1 MSELQNMIWKVLL
14 KETKMENLRPG
25 DHIYTWTGA
34 NTKKHGIY
42 LDDENVIH
50 FSQGRRGARS
60 DDHHS
65 TCPKCRDRDQSN
77 FHGVV
82 CSCIDCFRSGGDHL
96 YLFEYGVNPALIL
109 AKFGG
114 GTTLALADPPE
125 VVQNRASSF
134 LLNNSNDS
142 SSYYRFIN
150 NGKDFAMYC
159 KTGLLVMDN
168 INFSRSWQAAA
179 FFLAVSVTFF
189 LFLQQ
194 STAATFT
201 DAAATCFGLYCIHK
215 FGSDIGARPNVI
227 KVDQVE
233 TLPDFDKKLS
243 SAASGFRP
251 IQSLIDLFILL
262 LMTLFNIQ
270 LLSRVRMWS
279 EPLQLL
285 SETPRVVWIL
295 ACIILFYL
303 AILKKMFKIQRLISN
318 RIHQKQL
325 KPGDHIYTWRCNSYS
340 TYAYHGIYVG
350 DSDGE
355 VISLIRGVDPILPS
369 SASSH
374 SSYIPI
380 STSSTASN
388 QAKKS
393 HVEYCS
399 LDSFLN
405 GDELYL
411 CKYGVS
417 LAFFVAKILGG
428 TCTLC
433 STDRPETV
441 VYRSRRELNKGFGT
455 GAYNLFNNSCED
467 FAIYCK
473 TGLCSRNIIINL
485 GRQIASYLG
494 MLCAIAIFK
503 FTFRPSNPIGVA
515 ATVYFIY
522 SMFRFVADATHC
534 RKAYE
539 VRLKILPSWMHNCH
553 FSIVPQLMHHEGEN
567 LLL

>member
-1 MSELQNMIWKVLL
+1 MSELQNKIWKALL
-14 KETKMENLRPG
+14 KETKKENLQPG
-25 DHIYTWTGA
+25 DHIYTRIQA
-34 NTKKHGIY
+34 NTEDHGIY
-42 LDDENVIH
+42 LDEKNVIH
-50 FSQGRRGARS
+50 FTQGRRGARS
-60 DDHHS
+60 DDHYS
-65 TCPKCRDRDQSN
+65 TCPNCSDHDQSS
-77 FHGVV
+77 FHG
-82 CSCIDCFRSGGDHL
+82 
-96 YLFEYGVNPALIL
+96 A
-109 AKFGG
+109 A
-114 GTTLALADPPE
+114 TLAPADPAE
-125 VVQNRASSF
+125 VVQNRAFSF
-134 LLNNSNDS
+134 PKNNSIHS
-142 SSYYRFIN
+142 SSHYRFIN
-150 NGKDFAMYC
+150 NGKDYAMYC
-159 KTGLLVMDN
+159 KTGLLVIDN

-179 FFLAVSVTFF
+179 FFVAVTLTFF

-194 STAATFT
+194 STAATFIGVI
-201 DAAATCFGLYCIHK
+201 ATCFGLYCIYR

-233 TLPDFDKKLS
+233 KLPDVDRKLS

-251 IQSLIDLFILL
+251 IQSLIDLFIVL
-262 LMTLFNIQ
+262 LMTQFNIQ
-270 LLSRVRMWS
+270 LLLTVQTWS

-285 SETPRVVWIL
+285 SEALRVVWIL

-303 AILKKMFKIQRLISN
+303 AILQKRLISN
-318 RIHQKQL
+318 KIHKRQL
-325 KPGDHIYTWRCNSYS
+325 KPGDHIYTWRHNSCS

-374 SSYIPI
+374 SSDIPI
-380 STSSTASN
+380 STSSSTASN

-393 HVEYCS
+393 CVEYCS

-405 GDELYL
+405 GDELYVY
-411 CKYGVS
+411 KYGVS
-417 LAFFVAKILGG
+417 LAFFLAKILGG
-428 TCTLC
+428 TCTIC

-441 VYRSRRELNKGFGT
+441 IYRSRRELNKGSGT

-473 TGLCSRNIIINL
+473 TGLRSRNRIINL
-485 GRQIASYLG
+485 GRNGQRASYFG

-534 RKAYE
+534 GKAYE
-539 VRLKILPSWMHNCH
+539 IRLKILPSWMRSGR
-553 FSIVPQLMHHEGEN
+553 FPIVPQLMHHEGEN
-567 LLL
+567 LLF